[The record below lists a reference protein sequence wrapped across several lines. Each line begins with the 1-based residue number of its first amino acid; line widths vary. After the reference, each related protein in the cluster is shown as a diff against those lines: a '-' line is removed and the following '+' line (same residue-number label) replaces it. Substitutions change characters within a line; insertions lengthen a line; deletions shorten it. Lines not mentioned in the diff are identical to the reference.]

1 MMKYQIELV
10 YKTGDVLYAAKGG
23 YHRDPSRAVTYKSVG
38 QAARA
43 LNQRLQSL
51 TQSDREN
58 AELKIV
64 CLF

>member
-1 MMKYQIELV
+1 MKYQIELV

-23 YHRDPSRAVTYKSVG
+23 YHRDPSRAVTYKSMKC
-38 QAARA
+38 ANKA

-51 TQSDREN
+51 TSDCEN